1 MKRLRGIEAV
11 GARIAQRADDVE
23 KLHHR
28 TRPAVQQDQRPRGW
42 LGRFDVQEMHRLAVD
57 LGAEL
62 RVGVELGLLGA
73 PVELTRPVVGQLP
86 EVINGHPALPGCA
99 RQLLGPAGRG
109 QPGLQVGQVGVGNRD
124 TERLE
129 CQLRGH
135 PAIILQ
141 PRRTFLT
148 SREFAEISTGTERSR
163 ALAENLD
170 TDVTSGVRVKHEV
183 FVVLCGTCPCPGGT
197 C

>member
-62 RVGVELGLLGA
+62 RVGVELRLLGA
-73 PVELTRPVVGQLP
+73 PVELIQPSSRPVAGRNQREP
-86 EVINGHPALPGCA
+86 RAARCA
-99 RQLLGPAGRG
+99 RQLLGQRVAASRAFRSARSASGIAMRNG
-109 QPGLQVGQVGVGNRD
+109 SRVSCVV
-124 TERLE
+124 T
-129 CQLRGH
+129 
-135 PAIILQ
+135 
-141 PRRTFLT
+141 PRSSCTRNVPT
-148 SREFAEISTGTERSR
+148 SREFAEISTGKERSR
-163 ALAENLD
+163 ALGEWE
-170 TDVTSGVRVKHEV
+170 S
-183 FVVLCGTCPCPGGT
+183 
-197 C
+197 